1 MKQSLICQLCCVL
14 IFGLWVASS
23 PPDSAGQG
31 RDAKLGE
38 EQGDVTNIFLPA
50 PRGLRQQLT
59 RAQKAL
65 REEQYSE
72 AVDLLGQLLA
82 APEIGDDSL
91 NGVGEQDYFLGST
104 KRSGTEVSLKT
115 EAQRLLGAMPDQ
127 GRELYELKFGADAR
141 QLLDSALETRD
152 IQKLVEVTRRYFHTD
167 AGYEAMMLIGRHYLD
182 QGRPLAAAL
191 RLQRLEESTSAT
203 ERYDPELSV
212 LLATCWL
219 LADMPDRARDTL
231 AGLKSRAP
239 DARLRVGDKTVS
251 LFDLAD
257 KTLAESMLV
266 EGGGRTAT
274 TEPTDRVITWLQQII
289 GPEFAAGLKEATQWA
304 MFRGDATRNA
314 ESAGGTPLLNSRWR
328 VQTANHPTDEEL
340 IRQGKK
346 QFQERNVA
354 AIPTINPLAVGDVI
368 IMRTPRRVMGVDFQ
382 TGKRIWEFPWFEAPD
397 EGVLQH
403 DRIRPQQQALD
414 PRAVELNQRMWDD
427 SPYGQMSSDGKQ
439 LFVLWGL
446 AAGTSQPSVIIQRLG
461 IGRPNTTGAMESNK
475 LVALELKAQG
485 KLRWIVG
492 DEDGTDEPKMAG
504 AFFLGPPLPLMDQL
518 FVLAEINGEIRL
530 VVLDAETGR
539 LRWSQQLAHVD
550 ARDIRNDPG
559 RRSAGASPSFS
570 DGVLVCPTSSGA
582 VVAVDVAT
590 RSLLWGYQYPL
601 AESPTRVSM
610 ARYHY
615 APKEIGDRWSDAT
628 VTIADGRV
636 LVTPIE
642 SDRLYCLDLVSGE
655 LVWDQSR
662 GDLLYTAC
670 VADSKAIMVGQKDIQ
685 AISLRDGKL
694 AWTCDLPAGLPSG
707 RGMLSGGHY
716 YLPTTANRLLKFDL
730 KKGDLI
736 ENVETDLTLGN
747 LIAFQDQIISLNVQ
761 LVGCLLPD
769 RAVADLGG
777 GAIKNR
783 AGRRVGAGPQSR
795 VAAAR
800 RAAWRSTG
808 RLPAGLP
815 AEPAR

>member
-91 NGVGEQDYFLGST
+91 NGVGEQDYFLGGT
-104 KRSGTEVSLKT
+104 TRSGTEVSLKT

-266 EGGGRTAT
+266 EGGRSRGNDGADRSGDYLAAADHWPGVRSGPQGSDAVGHVSGRRDPQRRKRRGHSFT
-274 TEPTDRVITWLQQII
+274 
-289 GPEFAAGLKEATQWA
+289 EFAVARANRESPDG
-304 MFRGDATRNA
+304 RGTDPPGEKAISGA
-314 ESAGGTPLLNSRWR
+314 ERGG
-328 VQTANHPTDEEL
+328 HPDH
-340 IRQGKK
+340 QS
-346 QFQERNVA
+346 
-354 AIPTINPLAVGDVI
+354 
-368 IMRTPRRVMGVDFQ
+368 
-382 TGKRIWEFPWFEAPD
+382 TGGGGCHHHA
-397 EGVLQH
+397 
-403 DRIRPQQQALD
+403 
-414 PRAVELNQRMWDD
+414 D
-427 SPYGQMSSDGKQ
+427 SPPRDGRGFPNGQTYLGVPVVRSARRRGP
-439 LFVLWGL
+439 
-446 AAGTSQPSVIIQRLG
+446 AARSHSTSA
-461 IGRPNTTGAMESNK
+461 TG
-475 LVALELKAQG
+475 
-485 KLRWIVG
+485 
-492 DEDGTDEPKMAG
+492 
-504 AFFLGPPLPLMDQL
+504 LGP
-518 FVLAEINGEIRL
+518 
-530 VVLDAETGR
+530 
-539 LRWSQQLAHVD
+539 
-550 ARDIRNDPG
+550 
-559 RRSAGASPSFS
+559 
-570 DGVLVCPTSSGA
+570 
-582 VVAVDVAT
+582 
-590 RSLLWGYQYPL
+590 
-601 AESPTRVSM
+601 
-610 ARYHY
+610 
-615 APKEIGDRWSDAT
+615 
-628 VTIADGRV
+628 
-636 LVTPIE
+636 
-642 SDRLYCLDLVSGE
+642 
-655 LVWDQSR
+655 
-662 GDLLYTAC
+662 
-670 VADSKAIMVGQKDIQ
+670 
-685 AISLRDGKL
+685 
-694 AWTCDLPAGLPSG
+694 
-707 RGMLSGGHY
+707 
-716 YLPTTANRLLKFDL
+716 
-730 KKGDLI
+730 
-736 ENVETDLTLGN
+736 
-747 LIAFQDQIISLNVQ
+747 
-761 LVGCLLPD
+761 
-769 RAVADLGG
+769 
-777 GAIKNR
+777 
-783 AGRRVGAGPQSR
+783 
-795 VAAAR
+795 AR
-800 RAAWRSTG
+800 RR
-808 RLPAGLP
+808 
-815 AEPAR
+815 AEPADVGRLALRSDEQ